1 MAKNKLMMAAL
12 KLLLGLSLLLL
23 TACASDPVENG
34 IKYSRASRLN
44 LYKLDQWSFEGRI
57 ALVGQKDSW
66 SANITWDHVSEVEK
80 IKISGPLGQG
90 AVIIT
95 MTGDSVEIDRGGGD
109 VKSSN
114 QPDEFI
120 NAQLGMFVPVQSLK
134 YWVVGLPEPNGQYRD
149 TEMGF
154 DQSGWLN
161 EFAQMQVI
169 EDGGLMP
176 RKVTIMNNKIK
187 LKLIINN
194 WILNDKRK
202 N

>member
-1 MAKNKLMMAAL
+1 MAAL
-12 KLLLGLSLLLL
+12 KLLLGLFLLLL
-23 TACASDPVENG
+23 TACASNPVENG
-34 IKYSRASRLN
+34 NQYSRASRLN

-66 SANITWDHVSEVEK
+66 SANITWDHDSEVEK

-95 MTGDSVEIDRGGGD
+95 LTGDRVEIDRGGRD
-109 VKSSN
+109 VKSSK

-134 YWVVGLPEPNGQYRD
+134 YWVVGLPEPNSQYRD

-161 EFAQMQVI
+161 EFAQMLVI

-176 RKVTIMNNKIK
+176 RKVTITNNKIK

-194 WILNDKRK
+194 WILNDTKK